1 MSQLSSLRNVAP
13 RAVAANASNV
23 AKTRAARMRRT
34 IACSTALS
42 CRALTILLNLLLG
55 FIPTLILGASIAA
68 GVDDD
73 AGHRRVF
80 LLIYGLWAF
89 TLAGWNWLESSHVAW
104 IVLWALFGAVALTLW
119 LIRRR

>member
-1 MSQLSSLRNVAP
+1 M
-13 RAVAANASNV
+13 
-23 AKTRAARMRRT
+23 
-34 IACSTALS
+34 
-42 CRALTILLNLLLG
+42 TILLNVLLG

-89 TLAGWNWLESSHVAW
+89 TLAGWNWLESAHVAW
-104 IVLWALFGAVALTLW
+104 IIVWAAFGVVALALW
-119 LIRRR
+119 LRRRG